1 MATGG
6 TVKIDSR
13 GLDDMLL
20 QLSRRTGM
28 SFRDVV
34 RGVSRDVLTAAARST
49 KQAKAKDVRKSVER
63 VFRKPFRTKRG
74 DKVGVTKSGLVW
86 YQGAG
91 WQRDN
96 WVLLSRDGKIVSV
109 KGTAFRTKAG
119 AVQRSIKLSPAIR
132 GAINSALSEARQFKS
147 TATKY
152 RISQIGSGKAAWVEI
167 MRRLSMSPSSTRGLG
182 RAMKVRLPTKHKAA
196 VSGREASSGGDRFQ
210 VEVRSQSSASLNPRA
225 GGVRAFSRAINGQ
238 VKRYQTAAK
247 KDIVGYANQFASK
260 NGFRVTG

>member
-6 TVKIDSR
+6 TLKIDSR
-13 GLDDMLL
+13 GLDDMLF

-34 RGVSRDVLTAAARST
+34 RGVSRDALTAAARST
-49 KQAKAKDVRKSVER
+49 KQAKAEDVRKSVER
-63 VFRKPFRTKRG
+63 VFRAPFETNRG
-74 DKVGVTKSGLVW
+74 DKVGVTKAGLVW

-91 WQRDN
+91 WQRDH
-96 WVLLSRDGKIVSV
+96 WVLLNWDGKIVSV

-119 AVQRSIKLSPAIR
+119 AVQKSIKLSPAMK
-132 GAINSALSEARQFKS
+132 GAINSALAEARAFKS
-147 TATKY
+147 TVTKY
-152 RISQIGSGKAAWVEI
+152 RISQIGSGKAAWLQI
-167 MRRLSMSPSSTRGLG
+167 MERLAMSPSSTRGLG

-196 VSGREASSGGDRFQ
+196 VSGREVSSGGDRFQ
-210 VEVRSQSSASLNPRA
+210 IEVKSQSSASLNPRA

-247 KDIVGYANQFASK
+247 KDIVTYARQFADR
-260 NGFRVTG
+260 NGFTVRG